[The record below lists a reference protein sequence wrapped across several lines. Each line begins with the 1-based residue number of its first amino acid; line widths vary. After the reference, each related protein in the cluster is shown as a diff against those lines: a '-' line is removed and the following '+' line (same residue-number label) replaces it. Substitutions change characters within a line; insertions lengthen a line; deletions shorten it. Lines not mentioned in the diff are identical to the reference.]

1 MANVK
6 FLRGLQ
12 ANLPADGS
20 GVQDGV
26 FYLTT
31 DTNRLYVGQ
40 GTSKKLLNQTVQIVS
55 SLDDLTT
62 LSAQWVSDGTSN
74 SHINDFYYIS
84 PPKNILAVYTGS
96 GSDGGWVQINPD
108 HNTTVNGTSLEA
120 TSTTTNDVTLTLD
133 IEDSDNTQN
142 LDSSVHFVGDGT
154 AHVSVDNSGNIKITG
169 DQYTL
174 SAPVVTADNK
184 TATVTLT
191 NNNNN
196 SLNSTLVIESADA
209 SLLKIENNSNK
220 IKLTPYNTTLDGG
233 SADAEVS
240 VNNGTLG
247 ISVTDSDGNTVSDS
261 KSRVGLSLNDGT
273 YAPLIQAA
281 EGTNTGAIY
290 SKAEIDNKL
299 AGLDGMTYKGTIGT
313 TGATITELPTTG
325 VKNGDV
331 YVIISS
337 GYTGFGDNANIDTDT
352 NFSTAAV
359 RVGDMLIAKGTE
371 SIQTISGTT
380 DYFINSND
388 LTWTYIPSG
397 NDSLDVVSYSAI
409 INAANHS
416 TGLENENNET
426 IIQHN
431 LTAGTNINLN
441 SVLSSGGN
449 RTNNILTTTIAHE
462 TITTTGPTPA
472 ATLTGHANSFTAI
485 KDIQVSNGHVTSIT
499 TDTFEPV
506 VLRLSGAAAAATS
519 NNNFNLT
526 NNTGTSDI
534 DVTINLTD
542 SNNNDSDLASS
553 AKINLHSSSI
563 HISAGANGTVT
574 MDLEWGSF

>member
-62 LSAQWVSDGTSN
+62 LSTQWATDGTSN

-84 PPKNILAVYTGS
+84 PPKNILAVYTGT
-96 GSDGGWVQINPD
+96 GADGGWVQINPD

-120 TSTTTNDVTLTLD
+120 TSTTTNNVTLTLD
-133 IEDSDNTQN
+133 IEDSDNTPD

-154 AHVSVDNSGNIKITG
+154 AHVGVDNNGNIKITG

-174 SAPVVTADNK
+174 SAPSVTADK
-184 TATVTLT
+184 RTATVTLT
-191 NNNNN
+191 NNNNT
-196 SLNSTLVIESADA
+196 SLNSTLVIESANPT
-209 SLLKIENNSNK
+209 LLSIENDSNK

-233 SADAEVS
+233 SAAASVT

-247 ISVTDSDGNTVSDS
+247 ISVTDSDGGNVSDS
-261 KSRVGLSLNDGT
+261 KARIGLSLNDGT

-299 AGLDGMTYKGTIGT
+299 AGLDGMTYKGTIGA
-313 TGATITELPTTG
+313 TGATISELPTTG

-331 YVIISS
+331 YVITSS
-337 GYTGFGDNANIDTDT
+337 GYTGFGENAHIDSDT
-352 NFSTAAV
+352 GFSTAGV

-371 SIQTISGTT
+371 SLQTISGTT

-397 NDSLDVVSYSAI
+397 NDSLDVVTYNAI
-409 INAANHS
+409 MNAANNS
-416 TGLENENNET
+416 VGLENENNET
-426 IIQHN
+426 IVQHN
-431 LTAGTNINLN
+431 LVGGTN
-441 SVLSSGGN
+441 VELSSTLTSGGN
-449 RTNNILTTTIAHE
+449 RTNNILTTTINHE
-462 TITTTGPTPA
+462 TIGTTTAPA

-499 TDTFEPV
+499 TDTFEPIIWQ
-506 VLRLSGAAAAATS
+506 LSGATATATA

-526 NNTGTSDI
+526 TGNGVSDV
-534 DVTINLTD
+534 DVTINLLD
-542 SNNNDSDLASS
+542 SSNNDHTIESQ
-553 AKINLHSSSI
+553 AKFNLHSDTI
-563 HISAGANGTVT
+563 HISAGANGAMT
-574 MDLEWGSF
+574 MNLEWGTF